1 MNNFLE
7 NNLLKNIKIKNKNVI
22 KALKIIIKKRRK
34 IKIKVLSN

>member
-7 NNLLKNIKIKNKNVI
+7 NNLLKNIKIKKWL
-22 KALKIIIKKRRK
+22 KTLKIIIKKRRK